1 MADRPPKKHDPNRL
15 ARYVAMA
22 AAEGVAAGWACLLA
36 LLWLDVG
43 GFGRLVHGSEDAV
56 TALVILL
63 MSFGVTFG
71 FVGIAWKVM
80 VMLPDEE

>member
-1 MADRPPKKHDPNRL
+1 MTDRPPQKHDPNRL
-15 ARYVAMA
+15 ARYVGMA
-22 AAEGVAAGWACLLA
+22 ALEGVMAGWACLLA

-43 GFGRLVHGSEDAV
+43 GFGTLVHSSEDAV
-56 TALVILL
+56 MALVILL

-80 VMLPDEE
+80 VMLPDQE